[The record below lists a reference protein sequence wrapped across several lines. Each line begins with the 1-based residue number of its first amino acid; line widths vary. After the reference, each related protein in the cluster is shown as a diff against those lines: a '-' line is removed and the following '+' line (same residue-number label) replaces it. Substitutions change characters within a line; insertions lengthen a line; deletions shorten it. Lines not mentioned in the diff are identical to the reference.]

1 MNARS
6 AESVRTRDWSEGV
19 DGKVGTSSTVRC
31 GWVGVLWGQVKER
44 DKVDRAGDSGDP
56 ERSVSP

>member
-1 MNARS
+1 
-6 AESVRTRDWSEGV
+6 VW
-19 DGKVGTSSTVRC
+19 C